1 MVNDNQT
8 TWEQN
13 AGWFSGLVSKVK
25 WLFQKSQKDWTE
37 QKNLR
42 LTRAFHLTRK
52 DSVVSVLVSIV
63 VVVWAVV
70 YWGIVW
76 NQYSE
81 INARSDELKNLESY
95 NIVPNWD
102 KLSVYDEWNSM
113 STINWM
119 ISVNNK
125 VEEEVRNKEIFK
137 QQQKS
142 YYEVL
147 LQNIYLPSL
156 NVWKDP
162 YTKNFNMSILWQRY
176 LEKDKF
182 QDLYLIQY
190 WSDFVKYVWND
201 ADYNVVDNITV
212 WDKQILNENPEY
224 FYTPITISFSSPNKR
239 SFLLLVNKLSTTSNQ
254 SNISLLNEFFFYL
267 LWSIRENKSEE
278 IDSLMEEY
286 WEDFSSSS
294 SWDLPTDYE
303 ELMQDEEKKSIY
315 RESVI
320 WYNLYHW
327 INWDLPNGNESSLVD
342 EEVIME
348 TIKSSAS
355 CDNMNDVE
363 CLYNFR
369 NKYRNLPY
377 LAYGIWLDVQ
387 NNRTS
392 WLLGFLQDLPPA
404 IAITSFGFEK
414 NSNSSFLNNK
424 EEEYR
429 WSVSF
434 NAYGRNITEEELDEA
449 SAMLW
454 KLCFGN
460 ATDQK
465 ISSELALSLVN
476 DTIASY
482 GWELKYQNVSSLW
495 ELQTLFTTIGNGY
508 SELNNYEKMVKL
520 FEIWRM
526 MNDANLCN
534 K

>member
-1 MVNDNQT
+1 
-8 TWEQN
+8 
-13 AGWFSGLVSKVK
+13 
-25 WLFQKSQKDWTE
+25 
-37 QKNLR
+37 
-42 LTRAFHLTRK
+42 
-52 DSVVSVLVSIV
+52 
-63 VVVWAVV
+63 
-70 YWGIVW
+70 
-76 NQYSE
+76 
-81 INARSDELKNLESY
+81 
-95 NIVPNWD
+95 
-102 KLSVYDEWNSM
+102 
-113 STINWM
+113 
-119 ISVNNK
+119 
-125 VEEEVRNKEIFK
+125 
-137 QQQKS
+137 
-142 YYEVL
+142 
-147 LQNIYLPSL
+147 
-156 NVWKDP
+156 
-162 YTKNFNMSILWQRY
+162 
-176 LEKDKF
+176 
-182 QDLYLIQY
+182 
-190 WSDFVKYVWND
+190 
-201 ADYNVVDNITV
+201 
-212 WDKQILNENPEY
+212 
-224 FYTPITISFSSPNKR
+224 
-239 SFLLLVNKLSTTSNQ
+239 
-254 SNISLLNEFFFYL
+254 
-267 LWSIRENKSEE
+267 
-278 IDSLMEEY
+278 
-286 WEDFSSSS
+286 
-294 SWDLPTDYE
+294 LPTDYE